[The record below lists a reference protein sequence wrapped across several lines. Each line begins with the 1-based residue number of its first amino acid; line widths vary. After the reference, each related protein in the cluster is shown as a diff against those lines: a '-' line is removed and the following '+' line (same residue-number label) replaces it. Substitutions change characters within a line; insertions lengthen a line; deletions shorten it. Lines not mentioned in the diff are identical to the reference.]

1 MTIQE
6 ATKKIKSIRK
16 PTQLKIPLNLVF
28 ELNTERDDI
37 ELLGRVKIVEVKK
50 GNLIDEDGEFWKVQD
65 LYPKSDIMNIYNSIL
80 KHINIRKH

>member
-16 PTQLKIPLNLVF
+16 STQLKIPLNLVF

-37 ELLGRVKIVEVKK
+37 ELLGRVKIVEIKK
-50 GNLIDEDGEFWKVQD
+50 GNLIDEEGNFWKIQD
-65 LYPKSDIMNIYNSIL
+65 LYPKSDIITICNSTF
-80 KHINIRKH
+80 